1 MWRCKKCGEK
11 VGVRMGILVKLNSNK
26 ETTGD
31 DLSLYDTDYHECS
44 HCHNYSYSD
53 VEEIA
58 DWEED

>member
-1 MWRCKKCGEK
+1 MWKCKKCGEE

-31 DLSLYDTDYHECS
+31 DLSLYDTDYYECS
-44 HCHNYSYSD
+44 YCHNYSYSD